1 MVGNVHSLGEIPASS
16 LEISDATW
24 MDDLSMFVL
33 SDSAE
38 TLIGDLTKG
47 ASILIARLKLVPA
60 YKHLGGFLQH
70 SGGLRQE
77 IAFRIAQAW
86 DAFNRRK
93 KKLFKS
99 PLVSLQDKATIF
111 QSLVITVLFHGAGTW
126 TRVDERHLSA
136 LDSTLRQMA
145 CQMLAPEVSLSD
157 AWHLGASQVL
167 AKVGLPRATT
177 HLHIARLRHLLACVN
192 LQIPE
197 IWALAHWEETWLS
210 SIRASIEWLWELTD
224 GGKCFSTWPSA
235 WEAWREE
242 CRLHPGKWKS
252 RLRRATQ
259 QALQHENWQACC
271 EQHAGLLVK
280 QACNVGAVTPLDLM
294 PEHCTA
300 EVCAVCKAVFK
311 DFQAWSVHAFK
322 RYSSEELLRLFQGFS
337 ASEGESREAF
347 RTAKVTMDNA
357 DWKKAH
363 KLRKRARKDWCAQ
376 RRQRILQGDWLA
388 YREHKRDKNRRPGWW
403 GRMLEEK
410 SSSQVTEEVQAHL
423 EAKLIGPTSVD
434 WDQQLGEILAS
445 LPDDGGWHPFSW
457 EDINL
462 VLGEMKANTSVGVDQ
477 VGVDLL
483 KKIMQHNDLAHD
495 LVGLINQTLWT
506 TQCREKWDR
515 SLLALLAKI
524 DSPMSAKDLRPIS
537 MSSCVQKCLN
547 KLAMNRVFP
556 HLRQPSMASCC
567 GPGRQASDAIGAFTR
582 LRDNVREWKL
592 PAVCAKLDVR
602 GACDRVHRQA
612 AVQLMCDRTRNHKL
626 NAEVRWL
633 IRQLGTNQLQGC
645 VPGGDM
651 ICVECTQGIKQ
662 GAPES
667 AELFGRRELV
677 VGNQRVK
684 ILPSETRIR
693 VVGANFSFYDRPSQQ
708 AKDLL
713 ARAKA
718 ALAVQDDLL
727 REKGPW
733 QAKAKL
739 LQTLVFGTMSW
750 CAGAVHWSQED
761 LATANTI
768 QCTALRSGKHYA
780 DMSSSESEWPSE
792 DRPWRTSE
800 CLWKFVEEALTSRLS
815 YMMVDLYV
823 DEEQK
828 MGDLLKDN
836 PSLTAKTKNPGM
848 NKMLLVI
855 QMKKMNMKLDLYVV
869 NMQVV
874 IDFLVDMRILKLG
887 LGEDNIHKM
896 LDLTVNNEHLD
907 ILTTVTYLEEDNLRE
922 MLDLT
927 VNKKNLDM
935 VIIVTSLEV
944 LLVILLTE
952 EGARDPVH
960 PVADD
965 PWEEGRDALDVYSED
980 SRLAQEDG
988 HNEEVDDDVITG
1000 IIGDLAGVDVDGE
1013 WISVNQLLEEF
1024 ARGGNIPWIP
1034 INELLKQAEAQFRMI
1049 RREQRALLNSA
1060 SAGKVRRWGEWRP
1073 GTDRWHNL
1081 DGSKRE
1087 NVASSSASGSSDP
1100 GQSSDDLSNRGE
1112 TSADLNHEDATDKS
1126 AHREAGFWR
1135 YGEWQDRPRSWTEQ
1149 RWMAG
1154 GQGKVRQDKRAAR
1167 IEQWAKGE
1175 WVPSWLRQYRVDKEA
1190 RQRSSSTTGASSSQE
1205 PHRQLPDDDLPPV
1218 PEEDF
1223 DNTGLLQG
1231 RLQWTP
1237 AGEESDESTF
1247 MERPGLQGGEINA
1260 LVDRG
1265 ISGDLVRRFER
1276 VMRRYEH
1283 YLSNEQGPEA
1293 RWMLGRWL
1301 QMSQWGAD
1309 IQDDAEE
1316 PIRRRAQDPC
1326 VFPLRREPSD
1336 TLRGEL
1342 QEWVGEL
1349 TEVMA
1354 EIWTHG
1360 VRSATPGTLR
1370 DLDAHPAVATA
1381 SGSRGRSR
1389 SPARRPL
1396 PPREDE
1402 GDITNLMDYGGYG
1415 SSGGA
1420 DEPENDEEHVPPN
1433 EETVEDGAAASES
1446 AGGVGP
1452 ILTGGDLPSMLGP
1465 VGAEALEPPD
1475 TRMSELLDRE
1485 LEHAEQAYL
1494 IEVAVREAMY
1504 RPSAGTSREVVRRL
1518 LQCSQHDSE
1527 IQYWLQKAL
1536 QQALRSCPPGREGGD
1551 MSNWRE
1557 AVEYE
1562 GVIWQRV
1569 VGLTADDRMV
1579 RRLREVV
1586 QQRLQRRAERLAE
1599 LDARTWTGSS
1609 GDTRPGP
1616 YAGGGTRN
1624 RPPWRRDP
1632 ASGRGNT
1639 RGAGGLRDARPS
1651 LAPHLLPRG
1660 SPETLPGRRRSLHA
1674 AALRHG
1680 GSHVADP
1687 SHPAVDPPPASGPTR
1702 DVHVAVGPTED
1713 DEPTV
1718 EDVQTC
1724 EGEPDADAPVDAGV
1738 VGLPLA
1744 EHAAVNPV
1752 EEPVPGGALAGE
1764 GGLRGAVVSTGENDD
1779 LVDSDESVNIELLCA
1794 IEIQRTEGQLPQD
1807 RLK

>member
-1 MVGNVHSLGEIPASS
+1 MLKVRKPSTSPSAMAWSAS
-16 LEISDATW
+16 W
-24 MDDLSMFVL
+24 
-33 SDSAE
+33 
-38 TLIGDLTKG
+38 
-47 ASILIARLKLVPA
+47 
-60 YKHLGGFLQH
+60 
-70 SGGLRQE
+70 
-77 IAFRIAQAW
+77 W
-86 DAFNRRK
+86 
-93 KKLFKS
+93 
-99 PLVSLQDKATIF
+99 
-111 QSLVITVLFHGAGTW
+111 
-126 TRVDERHLSA
+126 
-136 LDSTLRQMA
+136 
-145 CQMLAPEVSLSD
+145 
-157 AWHLGASQVL
+157 
-167 AKVGLPRATT
+167 
-177 HLHIARLRHLLACVN
+177 
-192 LQIPE
+192 
-197 IWALAHWEETWLS
+197 TWL
-210 SIRASIEWLWELTD
+210 WLT
-224 GGKCFSTWPSA
+224 
-235 WEAWREE
+235 
-242 CRLHPGKWKS
+242 
-252 RLRRATQ
+252 
-259 QALQHENWQACC
+259 
-271 EQHAGLLVK
+271 LLWT
-280 QACNVGAVTPLDLM
+280 G
-294 PEHCTA
+294 
-300 EVCAVCKAVFK
+300 
-311 DFQAWSVHAFK
+311 
-322 RYSSEELLRLFQGFS
+322 
-337 ASEGESREAF
+337 SEG
-347 RTAKVTMDNA
+347 
-357 DWKKAH
+357 
-363 KLRKRARKDWCAQ
+363 
-376 RRQRILQGDWLA
+376 
-388 YREHKRDKNRRPGWW
+388 
-403 GRMLEEK
+403 
-410 SSSQVTEEVQAHL
+410 
-423 EAKLIGPTSVD
+423 
-434 WDQQLGEILAS
+434 
-445 LPDDGGWHPFSW
+445 
-457 EDINL
+457 
-462 VLGEMKANTSVGVDQ
+462 
-477 VGVDLL
+477 
-483 KKIMQHNDLAHD
+483 
-495 LVGLINQTLWT
+495 
-506 TQCREKWDR
+506 
-515 SLLALLAKI
+515 
-524 DSPMSAKDLRPIS
+524 
-537 MSSCVQKCLN
+537 
-547 KLAMNRVFP
+547 
-556 HLRQPSMASCC
+556 
-567 GPGRQASDAIGAFTR
+567 
-582 LRDNVREWKL
+582 
-592 PAVCAKLDVR
+592 
-602 GACDRVHRQA
+602 
-612 AVQLMCDRTRNHKL
+612 
-626 NAEVRWL
+626 
-633 IRQLGTNQLQGC
+633 
-645 VPGGDM
+645 
-651 ICVECTQGIKQ
+651 
-662 GAPES
+662 
-667 AELFGRRELV
+667 
-677 VGNQRVK
+677 
-684 ILPSETRIR
+684 
-693 VVGANFSFYDRPSQQ
+693 
-708 AKDLL
+708 
-713 ARAKA
+713 
-718 ALAVQDDLL
+718 
-727 REKGPW
+727 
-733 QAKAKL
+733 
-739 LQTLVFGTMSW
+739 
-750 CAGAVHWSQED
+750 
-761 LATANTI
+761 
-768 QCTALRSGKHYA
+768 GKHYA

-792 DRPWRTSE
+792 DKPERGEDEDESQTPSGRLLWAPGSHMGEETHEAALSELGQALENFGVPVEVRGGGADLAALLYDGRPLRGRARESVAVSYYPSGLTRMGRPAGGAENGRPLEGQPQPHRENQESWDEQNVARDPD
-800 CLWKFVEEALTSRLS
+800 EENEHEARPVRGEHAGGDRLS
-815 YMMVDLYV
+815 RGHENPETRPRGGQYSQDARPHREQRAPRHPDHRDLPGGGQSSR
-823 DEEQK
+823 DARPHGEQK
-828 MGDLLKDN
+828 EPRHGDHRDLPGSPPCDPAHGGGGEFETQMGTHPDL
-836 PSLTAKTKNPGM
+836 PGA
-848 NKMLLVI
+848 
-855 QMKKMNMKLDLYVV
+855 QC
-869 NMQVV
+869 
-874 IDFLVDMRILKLG
+874 
-887 LGEDNIHKM
+887 
-896 LDLTVNNEHLD
+896 
-907 ILTTVTYLEEDNLRE
+907 
-922 MLDLT
+922 
-927 VNKKNLDM
+927 
-935 VIIVTSLEV
+935 
-944 LLVILLTE
+944 
-952 EGARDPVH
+952 EGDPVH

-1779 LVDSDESVNIELLCA
+1779 LVDSDESVNIE
-1794 IEIQRTEGQLPQD
+1794 
-1807 RLK
+1807 